1 MSIKVAQNI
10 SLENEKTFT
19 KIAPGNVGN
28 LGKIIAATSY
38 ESLAKVQYIAQ
49 SVTLY
54 SELLYLKS
62 RNLSTQTLDCGKL
75 YLFGSEEQSLPLAE
89 LSVCNHFN

>member
-54 SELLYLKS
+54 SELLNLKS

-75 YLFGSEEQSLPLAE
+75 YLLVLKSSRFP
-89 LSVCNHFN
+89 